1 MLDAHPVNAEQDED
15 YNENVCRQD
24 DKMRELLDTI
34 RERIDEKK
42 KKMK

>member
-1 MLDAHPVNAEQDED
+1 MNAEQEED

-42 KKMK
+42 NEVAAEIE